1 MKTRSEARQ
10 AREKALVEA
19 AGDGGVES
27 IQRVPTPEEAFPTE
41 PEKKTGYDFPSANKA
56 RGKSADGGVRPDLE
70 RIVEEVFVRDLYAE
84 WKELEAGLTVG
95 EKRSEHAYAVRELDL
110 AANRAYRA
118 HRLYLTAR
126 AAREEWE
133 AENETI
139 FGAMM
144 AKASHELE
152 VEKEAGTRKKQITD
166 ADVRAKVA
174 TLFPD
179 EWQAQERRRRK
190 VELTVKSL
198 ERLAEL
204 WMGKCRDLQALV
216 GKLR

>member
-1 MKTRSEARQ
+1 MKTRSEARREREQ
-10 AREKALVEA
+10 AT
-19 AGDGGVES
+19 GNQVES
-27 IQRVPTPEEAFPTE
+27 IQLGGDAGAKEPDGEAPR
-41 PEKKTGYDFPSANKA
+41 TGYDFPNANK
-56 RGKSADGGVRPDLE
+56 GKAKNEIRPDLE
-70 RIVEEVFVRDLYAE
+70 RITEEVFIRDLYAE
-84 WKELEAGLTVG
+84 WKKLEAALEVG
-95 EKRSEHAYAVRELDL
+95 EKRSEHGHAMRELDR
-110 AANRAYRA
+110 AATNAYQA

-139 FGAMM
+139 FGAMVSQ
-144 AKASHELE
+144 ATHELE

-179 EWQAQERRRRK
+179 EWKAQERKRRK

>member
-1 MKTRSEARQ
+1 MKTRSEARKE
-10 AREKALVEA
+10 REQQTT
-19 AGDGGVES
+19 DGGHVES
-27 IQRVPTPEEAFPTE
+27 IQRGAPTPEEAWPEGE
-41 PEKKTGYDFPSANKA
+41 PKKTGYDFPSANKA
-56 RGKSADGGVRPDLE
+56 RGKAGDGVRPDLD

-110 AANRAYRA
+110 AASRAYRA

-139 FGAMM
+139 FGAMV
-144 AKASHELE
+144 AQAHHELE

-166 ADVRAKVA
+166 ADIRSKVA

-179 EWQAQERRRRK
+179 EWQAQERKRRK

-198 ERLAEL
+198 ERLAEI
-204 WMGKCRDLQALV
+204 WFNKCADLRAGV
-216 GKLR
+216 GKQR